1 MLRGAA
7 REKHREEDNLIVNK
21 VKSVL
26 AAVLIVLG
34 IAAFTYQ
41 AIKYVTRERDIG
53 NDPAPLSAER
63 GRGFPLPPI
72 LGAVS
77 LVAGIT
83 LLLMET
89 RDFKRAATP

>member
-1 MLRGAA
+1 M
-7 REKHREEDNLIVNK
+7 HREEDNLLNS
-21 VKSVL
+21 VKTVL

-41 AIKYVTRERDIG
+41 GIKYATQERSVES
-53 NDPAPLSAER
+53 DPAPPSAER
-63 GRGFPLPPI
+63 GHRFPLPPI

-77 LVAGIT
+77 LVAGIA

-89 RDFKRAATP
+89 RDFKRGATP